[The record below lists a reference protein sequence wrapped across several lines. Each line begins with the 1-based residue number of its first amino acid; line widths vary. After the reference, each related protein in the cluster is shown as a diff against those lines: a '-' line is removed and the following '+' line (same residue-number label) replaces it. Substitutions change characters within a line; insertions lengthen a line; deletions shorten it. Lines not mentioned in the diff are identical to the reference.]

1 MKREGSTGSFKS
13 PLDQANASSDR
24 SSDLTSSHASDPS
37 NFKFYQVAFHVP
49 GRFHLMFHQPPSD
62 NPRKSCNIITFQ
74 SVPMLERV
82 LSW

>member
-49 GRFHLMFHQPPSD
+49 SRFSPHVPSATLRQPP
-62 NPRKSCNIITFQ
+62 
-74 SVPMLERV
+74 
-82 LSW
+82 